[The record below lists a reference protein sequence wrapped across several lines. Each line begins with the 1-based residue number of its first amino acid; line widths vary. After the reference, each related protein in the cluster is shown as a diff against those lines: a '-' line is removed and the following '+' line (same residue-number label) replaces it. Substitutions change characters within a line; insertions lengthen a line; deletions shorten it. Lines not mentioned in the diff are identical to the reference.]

1 MAVDKLVDSTQ
12 IDADL
17 TSVANA
23 IRTKGGTSA
32 QLAFPSG
39 FVDAIDAIET
49 GGGGW
54 TADQIA
60 SLGITSLNLTI
71 ESMPQNSE
79 AYTFAWQPIETI
91 SAPNLKSIGSYG
103 AFYGCRS
110 LRTIIFPELTS
121 ITIGGV
127 FSYAGG
133 ASLAGTN
140 CILVFPKL
148 ALGNVRSTFNRGY
161 FVAVD
166 IGPDTSNLYNDTF
179 YINTNV
185 QTVGT
190 LILRRTA
197 GVVTASTLDTIKGL
211 RDVYVP
217 SALISQYEA
226 ATNWSTRVSGGYI
239 TFHAIEGSQ
248 YENAYADGTPIT

>member
-12 IDADL
+12 LDADL

-32 QLAFPSG
+32 QLAFPAG
-39 FVDAIDAIET
+39 FVSAVNAIPT
-49 GGGGW
+49 GGGGIS
-54 TADQIA
+54 ADDIA
-60 SLGITSLNLTI
+60 GHTISGTISLSVA
-71 ESMPQNSE
+71 EVK
-79 AYTFAWQPIETI
+79 AYSFNGQPITGVT
-91 SAPNLKSIGSYG
+91 APNVTTLGESSFSY
-103 AFYGCRS
+103 CRA
-110 LRTIIFPELTS
+110 LGTVKFPEVTTMS
-121 ITIGGV
+121 GGSA
-127 FSYAGG
+127 FTYAGG
-133 ASLAGTN
+133 TSMANTN

-148 ALGNVRSTFNRGY
+148 ALGNVRSAFNRGY
-161 FVAVD
+161 FLAID
-166 IGPDTSNLYNDTF
+166 IGPNTTNLYNDTF
-179 YINTNV
+179 YHNAGL

-197 GVVTASTLDTIKGL
+197 GVVTASTQGAISGL